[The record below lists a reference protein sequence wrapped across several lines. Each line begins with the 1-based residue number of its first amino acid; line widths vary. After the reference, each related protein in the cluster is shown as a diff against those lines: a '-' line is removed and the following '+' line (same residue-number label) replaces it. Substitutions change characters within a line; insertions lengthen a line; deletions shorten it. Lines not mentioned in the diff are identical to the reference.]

1 MRLVEKYR
9 PEGFDDIVG
18 QKEIVDVVRNMVKKG
33 EIPHLLLV
41 GPPGTGKTSLTIA
54 LAKEL
59 FGTSW
64 KSYFNELN
72 ASDDRGIDMVRDKIK
87 GLSQFKGRR
96 IIFLDE
102 ADNMTEDAQ
111 NALRRIMEKT
121 PETIFILC
129 GNREDKIIDPIKSRC
144 VLLRFKKLKEE
155 EVLARILYIC
165 GKEGISVN
173 PDDREG
179 IMTLIKESGG
189 DIRRAINIL
198 EEITTDEK
206 SINAKTIIELRKPN
220 LMMIALEN
228 AINGEFEKAKEMVE
242 NYLVA
247 DGYDVEKL
255 IVALYKGLGKLELSG
270 DPNRQREIK
279 IRIYAKL
286 GELEMNCKRGNP
298 LVQVVAFMATV
309 WVIPHL
315 SGVSKPI

>member
-9 PEGFDDIVG
+9 PNGFDDIVG
-18 QKEIVDVVRNMVKKG
+18 QKEIVDVIKNMVKKN
-33 EIPHLLLV
+33 EIPHLLFV
-41 GPPGTGKTSLTIA
+41 GPPGTGKTSLSIV

-59 FGTSW
+59 FGPSW

-72 ASDDRGIDMVRDKIK
+72 ASDDRGIDMVRDRIK
-87 GLSQFKGRR
+87 GLSQYKGRR

-111 NALRRIMEKT
+111 NALRRIMERT

-144 VLLRFKKLKEE
+144 ITLRFRKLSEE
-155 EVLARILYIC
+155 QVFEKIISIC
-165 GKEGISVN
+165 KSEGIDITA
-173 PDDREG
+173 DDREG
-179 IMTLIKESGG
+179 ILTLIKESGG

-198 EEITTDEK
+198 EEITTEK
-206 SINAKTIIELRKPN
+206 KKIDAKSIIELRKPN
-220 LMMIALEN
+220 LMQIALIS
-228 AINGEFEKAKEMVE
+228 AIQGDFEKSKDMVE
-242 NYLVA
+242 NYLIN
-247 DGYDVEKL
+247 DGYNVEKL
-255 IVALYKGLGKLELSG
+255 INSLYDGMDKLEING
-270 DPNRQREIK
+270 DNDRVREIK

-309 WVIPHL
+309 WIIPHL